1 MIEFFIVLT
10 IVTLLAYYL
19 ERTSVTIGRCRSGKL
34 RRYRRREINP
44 YGFYS
49 ILVILIFFVGLRVS
63 YNDTWV
69 YRLNFVQLVPGMQS
83 FERIDWRISE
93 NPGFQICNIIIKTYI
108 SQDPQV
114 MLFLYSFITIILLFL
129 FYRRWST
136 QFWLTVFL
144 FGSSSTL
151 LFSMAAVKQV
161 AAMSIG
167 LWGISCF
174 LKNKRYWFV
183 VLVLIGTSLHAF
195 LPFYLTAFFL
205 YDKVWSK
212 KVLLAI
218 LGALVAGL
226 FIEQFIELTSSAT
239 QLIGAEY
246 EKHGELAEAGM
257 NVMRFA
263 VYCVTPVLTWIYRHQ
278 INEKGDKLMIL
289 FSNFTLIGWCFM
301 FVALFVSANMFGRMA
316 AYFDPFMHLA
326 LTTLLVRYIP
336 RTERR
341 FVLSG
346 CITAY
351 CIFLFSELFIQG
363 FVY

>member
-44 YGFYS
+44 SGFYS

-69 YRLNFVQLVPGMQS
+69 YRLKFIQLVPGMQA
-83 FERIDWRISE
+83 FERIDWSISE
-93 NPGFQICNIIIKTYI
+93 NPGFQMCNVIIKTFI
-108 SQDPQV
+108 SDNAQV
-114 MLFLYSFITIILLFL
+114 MFFLYALVTLTLFFL

-144 FGSSSTL
+144 FISSSTL

-161 AAMSIG
+161 AAMGIG
-167 LWGISCF
+167 LCAVSCF

-195 LPFYLTAFFL
+195 LPFYLAAFFL

-212 KVLLAI
+212 KVLLVI
-218 LGALVAGL
+218 LGAVLAGL

-239 QLIGAEY
+239 QLIGEEY
-246 EKHGELAEAGM
+246 EQHGELAEAGM
-257 NVMRFA
+257 SIMRFA

-301 FVALFVSANMFGRMA
+301 FIALFVSANLFGRMA

-336 RTERR
+336 QTERR
-341 FVLSG
+341 FAISG
-346 CITAY
+346 CIAGY
-351 CIFLFSELFIQG
+351 SFFLCFELWSRG